1 MSSSTR
7 LQHERGMSSSTGRRR
22 AGLLIP
28 LFSSPSTASW
38 GIGDIGDIEPLTR
51 WLAEAGQRVLQ
62 LLPLNEM
69 APGQQSP
76 YSAISAMAIDP
87 IFIAVPR
94 VPEFEALGGAASLSP
109 ADREVLAAVR
119 RAPRIQHQAV
129 RRLKQHALRASFD
142 RFFEAE
148 WKRGS
153 DRGRALRA
161 YVSEQAWWL
170 EDYSIFRALH
180 AREQER
186 PWTEWPAPLQRREP
200 AAIDRARRE
209 LAEDVLFH
217 QYLQWLAGTQ
227 WQHARERAHGVALFG
242 DLPFM
247 VDSDSADVW
256 VRQHQFRLD
265 MSVGAPPDAFSE
277 TGQDWGMPVYQWS
290 ALAAED
296 FLWLRERARRNADL
310 FDGYRVDHLV
320 GFYRTYGRMKHGGE
334 GSFTPPDEA
343 SQRALGE
350 KLLELFRGAGAEI
363 VAEDLGTVPD
373 FVRASLAR
381 LGVPGYRVLRWERH
395 WHLNGQPFRDPSEY
409 PQVSV
414 AASGTH
420 DTAPVAMWWDAAPE
434 ADRRQ
439 IGELPSVRRLTGG
452 ADLALR
458 PFDAGI
464 RDLLLEALFASA
476 SDLLSL
482 PVQDVFGWR
491 DRINEPATVSDDNW
505 TYRLPWPVDTL
516 DEIPEA
522 RERQQT
528 LREWSERHRRR

>member
-1 MSSSTR
+1 
-7 LQHERGMSSSTGRRR
+7 MSSSTGRRR

-28 LFSSPSTASW
+28 LFSCPSTASW
-38 GIGDIGDIEPLTR
+38 GIGDIGDIEPVTA
-51 WLAEAGQRVLQ
+51 WLAGAGQRILQ

-87 IFIAVPR
+87 IFISVPR
-94 VPEFEALGGAASLSP
+94 VPEFEALGGEAALPP
-109 ADREVLAAVR
+109 ADREALAAVR
-119 RAPRIQHQAV
+119 RAPRIQHQDV
-129 RRLKQHALRASFD
+129 RRLKQHALRASFE
-142 RFFEAE
+142 RFLDAE
-148 WKRGS
+148 WRRGS
-153 DRGRALRA
+153 DHGRALQA

-170 EDYSIFRALH
+170 EDYSLFRALH

-186 PWTEWPAPLQRREP
+186 PWMEWPEALQRREP

-209 LAEDVLFH
+209 LANDVLFQ

-227 WQHARERAHGVALFG
+227 WQQARRHAHGVALFG

-265 MSVGAPPDAFSE
+265 MSVGAPPDAFSA

-290 ALAAED
+290 ALAGED
-296 FLWLRERARRNADL
+296 YRWLRERARRSADL

-320 GFYRTYGRMKHGGE
+320 GFYRTYGRVRNGGE
-334 GSFTPPDEA
+334 GFFTPPDEP

-350 KLLELFRGAGAEI
+350 TLLELFRGAGAEI
-363 VAEDLGTVPD
+363 IAEDLGTVPD

-381 LGVPGYRVLRWERH
+381 LGVPGYRVFRWERR
-395 WHLNGQPFRDPSEY
+395 WHVDGQPFCDPSEY
-409 PQVSV
+409 PPLSV

-420 DTAPVAMWWDAAPE
+420 DTEPIAIWWDAAPE
-434 ADRRQ
+434 ADRRKVS
-439 IGELPSVRRLTGG
+439 ELPSVQRLTGG
-452 ADLALR
+452 ADLTHRA
-458 PFDAGI
+458 FDATVRDI
-464 RDLLLEALFASA
+464 LLEVLFASPSDLLL
-476 SDLLSL
+476 L
-482 PVQDVFGWR
+482 PVQDAFGWR

-505 TYRLPWPVDTL
+505 TYRLPWLVDRM
-516 DEIPEA
+516 DDVPEA
-522 RERQQT
+522 RERKEK
-528 LREWSERHRRR
+528 LRDWAERYGRR